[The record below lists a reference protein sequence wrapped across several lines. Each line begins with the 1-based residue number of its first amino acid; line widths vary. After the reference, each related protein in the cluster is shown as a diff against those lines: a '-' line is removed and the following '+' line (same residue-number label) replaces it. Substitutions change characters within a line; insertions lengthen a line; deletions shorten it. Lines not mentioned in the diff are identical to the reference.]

1 MTENQE
7 WVFNAI
13 RFERTVHLC
22 IKDFEGWK
30 YRYVPLPLN
39 EDDILDFAGRWES
52 SNDIYKKQVEGK
64 MAQFV
69 REYET
74 DTIENKGIVER
85 QLNYTIKWLPENE
98 KWLKLITYS
107 LKIQDESLAKNELEG
122 DTLRAVTKQ
131 RKDLYRAFNVMKTCI
146 EMAKWLKYEIVD
158 KLPATPQVDKDKK
171 AEVVYQS
178 FSDLFIKP
186 EFEAEALKALRT
198 FRDKND
204 KRVINEANVWIG
216 GTKQK
221 NVIVTWIDVLVLR
234 EKLKTINHEH
244 LSKLL
249 GLYFTDFSIS
259 ESLFRKTNNTYSNDF
274 QRLIK

>member
-158 KLPATPQVDKDKK
+158 KLPATPQVVEVKR
-171 AEVVYQS
+171 AEVVCKEPT
-178 FSDLFIKP
+178 KP
-186 EFEAEALKALRT
+186 QKKALDLMATHLKSGLKITNTIELIR
-198 FRDKND
+198 KNKD
-204 KRVINEANVWIG
+204 SYSERHLLNLYKKVKDG
-216 GTKQK
+216 SLKH
-221 NVIVTWIDVLVLR
+221 LVLT
-234 EKLKTINHEH
+234 EI
-244 LSKLL
+244 LL
-249 GLYFTDFSIS
+249 
-259 ESLFRKTNNTYSNDF
+259 SND
-274 QRLIK
+274 LDITT